1 MFLMY
6 SLVRRKADWFGK
18 LCPEPFFIVSIVE
31 KWFTKLPLLSIPKTI
46 RLEPNSSLTLEFNLS
61 SSVLI
66 GFASQDAVLK
76 TARVPSTKKQ
86 YLLIKK
92 NILVVVQKILIN
104 VLVVTF

>member
-76 TARVPSTKKQ
+76 QLECLP
-86 YLLIKK
+86 
-92 NILVVVQKILIN
+92 QKAISLNKEKYFGCCSKDLNKCISCN
-104 VLVVTF
+104 F